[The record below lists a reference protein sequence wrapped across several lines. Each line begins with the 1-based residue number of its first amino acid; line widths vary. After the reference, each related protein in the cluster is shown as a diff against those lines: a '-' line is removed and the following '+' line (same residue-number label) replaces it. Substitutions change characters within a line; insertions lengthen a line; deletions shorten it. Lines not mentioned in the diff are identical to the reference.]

1 MAGTSFGVVVMGLSG
16 LPAEQVRA
24 MVEASRAAQGLPA
37 RVTDVRALARVVVL
51 LGGPPVS
58 PRAHAQG
65 ASTRAPAGG
74 SEAPDGLDP
83 AWVQGA
89 GSVLAGSDRD
99 MVHDSRDDCVLSAEV
114 QRCPLAS

>member
-24 MVEASRAAQGLPA
+24 IVEASRAAQGLPA
-37 RVTDVRALARVVVL
+37 RVADARAVARVVVL
-51 LGGPPVS
+51 LGGPPVG

-65 ASTRAPAGG
+65 ASTRAAGG
-74 SEAPDGLDP
+74 LSEAPDGLDP
-83 AWVQGA
+83 VRVQGA
-89 GSVLAGSDRD
+89 GSVLSRSDHD

-114 QRCPLAS
+114 QRSPLAS